1 MGAGSIERLETGAE
15 RGASALFAAAIAYA
29 AYGLLAT
36 TGLQPQLALGAAGA
50 GALAYLPCRR
60 LLAVAGDPTRTFGLP
75 DFTVRALEFAEAP
88 EELLLTDQL
97 APEELLLTDRLVSD
111 ELLLTDADRVASAAT
126 SADQAP
132 LVLDDILA
140 EIGPEARV
148 VRLFDRKAMATPA
161 LTPGQLQSRIADHL
175 TDWAPQTGRFDTPA
189 SSKGPIPSN
198 RSDDSEALSAAL
210 AELRRSLR

>member
-15 RGASALFAAAIAYA
+15 QGASALFAAAIAYA
-29 AYGLLAT
+29 AYGLLAMI
-36 TGLQPQLALGAAGA
+36 GVQPQFALGAAGA
-50 GALAYLPCRR
+50 GALAYLPSRR
-60 LLAVAGDPTRTFGLP
+60 LLAVAGSQTRTFGLP
-75 DFTVRALEFAEAP
+75 DFAVRDLEFAEGP

-97 APEELLLTDRLVSD
+97 ATEELLLTERLVSD
-111 ELLLTDADRVASAAT
+111 ELLLTDADRIASAAS

-132 LVLDDILA
+132 LLLDEILA
-140 EIGPEARV
+140 EIGPDARV
-148 VRLFDRKAMATPA
+148 VRLYDRKAMAAPA

-175 TDWAPQTGRFDTPA
+175 TDGAPQTARFDTPT
-189 SSKGPIPSN
+189 SSQRPIPSS